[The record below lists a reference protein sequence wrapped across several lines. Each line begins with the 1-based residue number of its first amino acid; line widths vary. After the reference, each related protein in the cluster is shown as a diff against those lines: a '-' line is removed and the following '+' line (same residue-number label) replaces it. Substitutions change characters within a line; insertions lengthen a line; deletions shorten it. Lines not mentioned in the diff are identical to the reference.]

1 MIYSIL
7 LTLVGWIIQLVNGP
21 TQIEVDEDF
30 DPEANYLVVGPHRS
44 LLDPVFIALALK
56 PKQIA
61 FMAKKEL
68 MANKFL
74 TWFLTSVNVIPVDR
88 EKPSASTIKAA
99 VRTIKDGEKYV
110 GLFPTGSRYTEE
122 IKDGAVSM
130 AKMSKAE
137 ILPVNYQG
145 PIEIGDLFSWKKAN
159 RAKVRIGKPIQLPD
173 VKRLTQEDNQ
183 AINQAIKEAFIE
195 NDRVL
200 DPDYHYDLE
209 AAVAKREAKLA
220 KKGKNK

>member
-1 MIYSIL
+1 MIYNIL
-7 LTLVGWIIQLVNGP
+7 LTLISWFIQLINGP
-21 TQIEVDEDF
+21 TKVVVDEDF

-44 LLDPVFIALALK
+44 ILDPIFIAMALR

-68 MANKFL
+68 LANKFL
-74 TWFLTSVNVIPVDR
+74 TWFFTTVNIIPVDR
-88 EKPSASTIKAA
+88 ENPSASTIKSA
-99 VRTIKDGEKYV
+99 VRTIKEGDKYV

-130 AKMSKAE
+130 AKMGKAE

-145 PIEIGDLFSWKKAN
+145 PIQIRDLFSWKKAN

-173 VKRLTQEDNQ
+173 VKRLTAEDNQ
-183 AINQAIKEAFIE
+183 AINQAIKDAFIE
-195 NDRVL
+195 NDRIL
-200 DPDYHYDLE
+200 DPNYRYDL
-209 AAVAKREAKLA
+209 AGAVAKRDAKRA
-220 KKGKNK
+220 KKAHK